1 MIILNVGYSRTTRKP
16 HRKRRVEHHNVV
28 GIRLRGYWNIDN
40 GPDIRAA
47 LNAHPRKP
55 KGDGWAVAGYAWV
68 GGGDKANPIGSVAP
82 DPERT
87 K

>member
-16 HRKRRVEHHNVV
+16 HRNRRVEVHNVT

-47 LNAHPRKP
+47 LNVHPRKP
-55 KGDGWAVAGYAWV
+55 KGEGWHVFGYAWV
-68 GGGDKANPIGSVAP
+68 GGGDKANKMISVSWGG
-82 DPERT
+82 
-87 K
+87 